1 MNLANKLTLSRIIM
15 IPFFLFFLMNQ
26 QGFLPFGFAAIEP
39 YSKWIALGIFIV
51 ASLTDMLDGKIARKY
66 NMITNF
72 GKFMDPL
79 ADKLLVNLALIG
91 LMMLGKAN
99 IWLVM
104 LIIARDFIISG
115 FRLVAAE
122 KGVVIAASIWGKV
135 KTAAQMV
142 MVCFLIADIERIAF
156 VGIVLQWLVC
166 ILTLFS
172 LIDYLV
178 KNRNVLKDDK
188 KEDEAGTAK
197 ES

>member
-1 MNLANKLTLSRIIM
+1 MNLANKLTISRVIM
-15 IPFFLFFLMNQ
+15 IPVFLFFLMNQ
-26 QGFLPFGFAAIEP
+26 QGYLPFNIVAIEP
-39 YSKWIALGIFIV
+39 YCKWIALGIFIL

-66 NMITNF
+66 NMVSNF

-142 MVCFLIADIERIAF
+142 MVCFLIADIGRIAF

-178 KNRNVLKDDK
+178 KNRGVLKDEK
-188 KEDEAGTAK
+188 KEENV
-197 ES
+197 

>member
-1 MNLANKLTLSRIIM
+1 MTTANKITILRMVLVPVLVLLMYLDFPGHVYWALAVFII
-15 IPFFLFFLMNQ
+15 
-26 QGFLPFGFAAIEP
+26 
-39 YSKWIALGIFIV
+39 
-51 ASLTDMLDGKIARKY
+51 ASISDFLDGYIARHY
-66 NMITNF
+66 NQVSNF

-142 MVCFLIADIERIAF
+142 MVCFFIADIERIAF

-178 KNRNVLKDDK
+178 KNRNVLKDEK